1 MITAGAMGRAGHTA
15 DHIDALLARRLP
27 APATEWLARARAEI
41 ADGLEHTRFCELIA
55 QASRFAPRA
64 ALAPTKEELREADA
78 LLAGWNPERW
88 NVLDTLRV
96 ALVLAREDLDQK
108 GAVDALSEAF
118 RYAEVG
124 ELVALYRSLAHLP
137 APERF
142 VWRAGEGARSSMR
155 VVFEAACCDT
165 PFPYRYFDDN
175 AWRQAVIKC
184 LFVEAPL
191 WRIWNL
197 DLRLDADLA
206 RMALDLADERRSA
219 GREVNPEL
227 WLCLGANAGERG
239 LAALDIEFAHGSPRG
254 RAAALIALA
263 RAGDLE
269 RMTSLAKR
277 ERDRFVHATVIQALE
292 RHYDQ
297 RAFAALDPNSMGPS

>member
-1 MITAGAMGRAGHTA
+1 MIAADAMGRAGHTA

-27 APATEWLARARAEI
+27 APASEWFARACAEI
-41 ADGLEHTRFCELIA
+41 ADGPEHTRFCELIA

-64 ALAPTKEELREADA
+64 ALAPTTEELREADT

-88 NVLDTLRV
+88 SVLDTLRV

-108 GAVDALSEAF
+108 GAVDALCEAF

-165 PFPYRYFDDN
+165 PFPYRHFDDN

-191 WRIWNL
+191 WRMWNL

-227 WLCLGANAGERG
+227 WMCLGANSGARG
-239 LAALDIEFAHGSPRG
+239 LAALERELACGSPRS
-254 RAAALIALA
+254 RAAAGIALV
-263 RAGDLE
+263 RAGE
-269 RMTSLAKR
+269 RERVISLAAV
-277 ERDRFVHATVIQALE
+277 ERDAQVHAAFTRALE
-292 RHYDQ
+292 GHFDQ
-297 RAFAALDPNSMGPS
+297 RAFAALDPNSMGPR